1 MVKIKGYTILVLI
14 ISLLIVSC
22 SKTRQSEKIL
32 YFSLN
37 NQDKFS
43 KELKNTGNSSNWEV
57 IVTGNEQYLSDD
69 SLSQISAIILSYSSL
84 NGLGHRSIPAL
95 KRYMEAG
102 GGGIVIHSDTLLNQK
117 GWPWLQSWDEEEEG
131 SEWTMDQGRL
141 VKLEENYSHEDL
153 EKGLSYAI
161 GRNNPPDYSKAATL
175 NVPDSS
181 RYTRT
186 VLAQGL
192 DEPLEMAL
200 LPDNDVLFIERKGG
214 VKIYD
219 DETKE
224 LKTIANFEVFSGI
237 EDGLLGV
244 TADPGFSAN
253 NWLYFYY
260 SVAGDR
266 EVNRLSRFELIGD
279 SLAQASEKILLE
291 IPTQRIYCCHSAGY
305 LAFDAQ
311 GHLYLSTGD
320 NTNAEDPLVE
330 GYPPV
335 DERPGHELADDQAT
349 AANTDNLKGKIL
361 RIIPQDDGTY
371 AIPEGN
377 LFPKDGSRGRPEIY
391 IMGSRNPFR
400 FTVDKKKNIVYWGD
414 VGPDTK
420 VKSENGEFM
429 SYDEINQANNPGFY
443 GWPYFLG
450 NNQAFPHYDY
460 ATKQEGPKKD
470 PAKPVNDSP
479 NNTGE
484 RILPPAQGAMIWYG
498 KGNSGDFPLVGNGGA
513 SAMVGPVYYSDLY
526 SNAPFKLSDYY
537 HGKLIIYEWIRGWM
551 MAVTLDENGNFL
563 RMEPFLDHLEF
574 AAPVDVQIN
583 QDGAVYVLEYG
594 TNWFSKNTDAQLV
607 RIEFKE
613 GNRNPVA
620 EISMDK
626 QYGST
631 PLTVQLSA
639 RKSLDHDGNDK
650 LQYHW
655 SIEGKKLEGETVEY
669 TFTHHGVHKVEL
681 TVTDDNGGIGTA
693 TSQIYAGNTPP
704 EIQIKT
710 SANRSFYW
718 DNSMLDYRIEV
729 KDEEDLE
736 INPDNLNISFGY
748 VPRGKDVAVIL
759 SGDQIT
765 VDLQFI
771 KGQQMIASMD
781 CKACHAMDQISVGPS
796 YLAISQRYAGEKE
809 AVKKLSAKIIE
820 GGSGVWGAHFMSPHP
835 ELSTEDAG
843 EMVDYI
849 LSLAHKGETG
859 KLPLKDTIVLKEHI
873 GQGIEGSYLLNASYT
888 DNGANGIEP
897 LESRAHITLNNP
909 YVQAEDFDK
918 GNVGIGTNTT
928 NEFYAY
934 VRAAHKGHMEFEQID
949 LKWVKKLRF
958 RIQPI
963 AEGKIEVRLDEINGS
978 VISSVSIPANPEG
991 TGAWKEI
998 TAPLKETKGIHD
1010 LYFVFINPEG
1020 KEEHLFNI
1028 DWIYFS
1034 DKN

>member
-1 MVKIKGYTILVLI
+1 MIKIKGYGFLLLI
-14 ISLLIVSC
+14 VSLLIVSC
-22 SKTRQSEKIL
+22 SKTRPSTKVL
-32 YFSLN
+32 YYFLN
-37 NQDKFS
+37 NQDAPS
-43 KELKNTGNSSNWEV
+43 EVLRNTANSRNWEI
-57 IVTGNEQYLSDD
+57 IVTGDEQYFSDD
-69 SLSQISAIILSYSSL
+69 SLSEISVVFLRYSSL

-102 GGGIVIHSDTLLNQK
+102 GGGIVILSDTILKQE
-117 GWPWLQSWDEEEEG
+117 GWPWLQSWNEEEEG
-131 SEWTMDQGRL
+131 SEWTMDEGRL
-141 VKLEENYSHEDL
+141 VKLKENYGQEDL

-161 GRNNPPDYSKAATL
+161 GRNNLPNYSKATTL

-186 VLAQGL
+186 VLVQGL

-200 LPDNDVLFIERKGG
+200 LPGNDVLFIERKGG

-219 DETKE
+219 DETKD
-224 LKTIANFEVFSGI
+224 LKTIANFDVFSGI

-244 TADPGFSAN
+244 AADPAFSEN

-266 EVNRLSRFELIGD
+266 EVNRLSRFELFGD
-279 SLAQASEKILLE
+279 SLARASEKVLLE

-305 LAFDAQ
+305 LAFDSQ

-361 RIIPQDDGTY
+361 RITPQDNGTY
-371 AIPEGN
+371 SIPDGN
-377 LFPKDGSRGRPEIY
+377 LFPKDGSMGRPEIY
-391 IMGSRNPFR
+391 VMGSRNPFR
-400 FTVDKKKNIVYWGD
+400 FTVDNKNNYVYWGD

-420 VKSENGEFM
+420 VKDENGESM
-429 SYDEINQANNPGFY
+429 SFDEINQAKKPGFY

-450 NNQAFPHYDY
+450 KNQAFPHYDY

-470 PAKPVNDSP
+470 PTKPINDSP

-498 KGNSGDFPLVGNGGA
+498 KGNSLEFPLVGNGGA

-526 SNAPFKLSDYY
+526 PDAPFKLSDYY

-551 MAVTLDENGNFL
+551 MAVTLDENANFI

-607 RIEFKE
+607 RIEYKE

-620 EISMDK
+620 EISMDN
-626 QYGST
+626 QYGAT

-639 RKSLDHDGNDK
+639 GKSLDHDGNDK
-650 LQYHW
+650 LLYNW
-655 SIEGKKLEGETVEY
+655 SIEGKELEGETVEY
-669 TFTHHGVHKVEL
+669 TFTQHGVHKVEL
-681 TVTDDNGGIGTA
+681 TVTDDKGGKGTA
-693 TSQIYAGNTPP
+693 TSQVYAGNTPP
-704 EIQIKT
+704 QVQIQT
-710 SANRSFYW
+710 LANRSFYW
-718 DNSMLDYRIEV
+718 DNSILDYNIEV
-729 KDEEDLE
+729 KDEEDSE
-736 INPDNLNISFGY
+736 INPDNLKISFGY

-759 SGDQIT
+759 SGDQNAANFHF
-765 VDLQFI
+765 L
-771 KGQQMIASMD
+771 KGQQMVTTMD
-781 CKACHAMDQISVGPS
+781 CKACHAMDKISVGPS
-796 YLAISQRYAGEKE
+796 YLAISQRYSGEID
-809 AVKKLSAKIIE
+809 AVKKLSAKIIQ
-820 GGSGVWGAHFMSPHP
+820 GGSGAWGAHFMSPHP

-843 EMVDYI
+843 EMVNYI
-849 LSLAHKGETG
+849 LSLADKGETG

-873 GQGIEGSYLLNASYT
+873 GQGIEGSYLLNASYS
-888 DNGANGIEP
+888 DNGANGIKP
-897 LESRAHITLNNP
+897 LESRAHITLRNP

-918 GNVGIGTNTT
+918 GNVRIGTSTT

-934 VRAAHKGHMEFEQID
+934 VRAANNGHMQFDQID
-949 LKWVKKLRF
+949 LMHVEKLIY
-958 RIQPI
+958 RIQSI
-963 AEGKIEVRLDEINGS
+963 AEGKIEVRLDEINGP
-978 VISSVSIPANPEG
+978 VISSISIPANPEG
-991 TGAWKEI
+991 IGTWKEI
-998 TAPLKETKGIHD
+998 TASLERTQGIHD
-1010 LYFVFINPEG
+1010 LYFLFLNQEG
-1020 KEEHLFNI
+1020 QEQHLFNI
-1028 DWIYFS
+1028 DWILFS
-1034 DKN
+1034 DKK